1 MEFVAR
7 VVTLD
12 AYLPSTA
19 TEGTFGFDLSKVNCL
34 LPRKMVP
41 LLELATL
48 LVDGGGSYVGLWKMT
63 DGSDPFFATCLRF
76 DTLLS
81 FLLKRLSNEVIFW
94 IFLPRV
100 SCVFCLSI

>member
-1 MEFVAR
+1 MEFVTK

-12 AYLPSTA
+12 SYLPSAA

-34 LPRKMVP
+34 LPRKMVL

-48 LVDGGGSYVGLWKMT
+48 LVDGGGSYVGLLKIT
-63 DGSDPFFATCLRF
+63 DESDAFFAICFRL

-81 FLLKRLSNEVIFW
+81 FLLIRLSNEVILS
-94 IFLPRV
+94 IFLPKV

>member
-12 AYLPSTA
+12 SYLPSAA

-34 LPRKMVP
+34 LPRKMVL

-48 LVDGGGSYVGLWKMT
+48 LADGGGSYVGLWKMT
-63 DGSDPFFATCLRF
+63 DGSDPFFATCFRLV
-76 DTLLS
+76 TLLS
-81 FLLKRLSNEVIFW
+81 FLLNRLSNEVIFW
-94 IFLPRV
+94 MFLPKL